1 MNFGLFHFRTNLIVP
16 CWSPHFPASRI
27 MLSKTAE
34 VNDASSSHFF
44 FHFLKTFIFSLS
56 SSIFHP
62 HRISSHLTSSNIIS
76 SHHDIICSS
85 LNSCHLISS
94 HLFRR
99 FRSPAKT
106 AQFDQPP
113 EREKRKE
120 RKKRK
125 KQSEGRRLSAG
136 RTTFVLYHE
145 FRTFALSDKSC
156 GGIRAKIEML

>member
-1 MNFGLFHFRTNLIVP
+1 MISSVL
-16 CWSPHFPASRI
+16 
-27 MLSKTAE
+27 LSIH
-34 VNDASSSHFF
+34 V
-44 FHFLKTFIFSLS
+44 
-56 SSIFHP
+56 
-62 HRISSHLTSSNIIS
+62 ISSHLIS
-76 SHHDIICSS
+76 SY
-85 LNSCHLISS
+85 
-94 HLFRR
+94 LFRR

-145 FRTFALSDKSC
+145 FRTFPLSDKSC
-156 GGIRAKIEML
+156 DAIRAKIEMLFLFCFWTDLDKILYGALIRPENAIKPIGKGCDEFWAAALLGLMTCGTTALHRQSHIFAQRPIKIS

>member
-44 FHFLKTFIFSLS
+44 FHFLKTTIFSLS

-62 HRISSHLTSSNIIS
+62 HRISSHLTTSNIIS

-94 HLFRR
+94 HLISSYLISSDGSARR
-99 FRSPAKT
+99 QRLRSLT
-106 AQFDQPP
+106 SRRS
-113 EREKRKE
+113 ERSGKSGRSGRSSRK
-120 RKKRK
+120 
-125 KQSEGRRLSAG
+125 GG
-136 RTTFVLYHE
+136 VC
-145 FRTFALSDKSC
+145 LSDE
-156 GGIRAKIEML
+156 RL